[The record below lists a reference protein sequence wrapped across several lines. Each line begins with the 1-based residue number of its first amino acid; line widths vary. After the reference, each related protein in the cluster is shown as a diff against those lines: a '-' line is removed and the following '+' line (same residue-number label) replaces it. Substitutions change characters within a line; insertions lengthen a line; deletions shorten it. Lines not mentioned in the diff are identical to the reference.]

1 MGDKYALATRIVLDG
16 IAAVAA
22 CGSRRHKCT
31 TATAATAAGTTTS
44 AGILDW
50 ATVEN
55 RSSAAWDKAKQRK

>member
-22 CGSRRHKCT
+22 CGSRRHDCT
-31 TATAATAAGTTTS
+31 TATAAGTTTR